1 MNLEQSS
8 AQQPYVI
15 ERDNDLAPDD
25 ELCQVVQIA
34 HRPIFQNP
42 SPEIHRRGQFPVDS
56 FQLHKNGSAVH
67 LAPAGYFRGR
77 FG

>member
-34 HRPIFQNP
+34 QRPIFQNP
-42 SPEIHRRGQFPVDS
+42 SPEIHCRGQFPVDS

-67 LAPAGYFRGR
+67 LAPAGYIRRR